1 MNKLSLITD
10 FVIDACK
17 LTDKKD
23 FFKEFLGEN
32 EEILSTNSWGK
43 LVNHLVQK
51 SVEID
56 DLNDAYY
63 FTIYTSYLNTFI
75 EALNYYDIDEN
86 NFSVPNRL
94 TVDYDYNEFNVNK
107 ITSNNLK
114 LNFDEVF
121 KNFVEEENKAKVQK
135 YINNNLKYNYFLVLK
150 ENSSVL
156 QKYINHTKSDLGI
169 EEQSKFK
176 KELYRN
182 EIANEYFDVVLQ
194 DENGLSLDDLYIEPN
209 FRVHQNCFKR
219 DDKKRQEISYQDTKY
234 IDIESK
240 SIHDFIDDILND
252 KNSYDLDVKNVNTIF
267 IAGQPGQGKS
277 SFSKRFVYD
286 MCENKTSSAKDIL
299 FIKLKD
305 IKEPSDLLNRNIKD
319 IIEEF
324 VKFDIKSI
332 EDYIVVFDGLDEL
345 AMKTGLSLT
354 DIDRICQRIASFDM
368 TIIVTTRHGYVN
380 FDSLSDDNIVIVEL
394 KELNESQQLS
404 WLTKYKKTYPN
415 LKFTDE
421 TIKSIHKNKNKHII
435 ELINQPILLH
445 MIAKMDIDNINGL
458 NKSILYEKFFD
469 ILIERKWEKDAHT
482 LSKGAIKIEKEEYEY
497 ALKDM
502 LKELAFHI
510 FNSDFEYIKK
520 TEFEKLDTVKELQNL
535 LCTHN
540 SNNESLKTNLKG
552 VMVSFYFKESK
563 KHQNDDENIDDRN
576 EKYAIEFLHKS
587 LKEYMVASYI
597 YDEIKR
603 EFFKTTQDRR
613 KEVYVIDNGEMA
625 LKELW
630 KNFYNKEISYEIKN
644 NLIEIIKEDTQ
655 EDKDILAKRFDEF
668 LPYLI
673 EKDFLYENKIEE
685 LNPIKKSENTFFG
698 FWNILSQLD
707 DKDHFPNTL
716 SLRQWFYEKIRIF
729 VNFGKLQF
737 KNLNLSY
744 LQLSDTSIFNS
755 LETINFKNSQIY
767 NCNLTNMDSLL
778 YNNFHVNNNFH
789 QIKSFSFSFIESVH
803 FKNVSFDNVRIT
815 QSTFS
820 DCKFFNVRLQLEERD
835 CVIFNKCEFYKCP
848 KIDFEDLKVEGT
860 IFINCTN
867 DGEEI

>member
-32 EEILSTNSWGK
+32 VEILSTNSWGK

-56 DLNDAYY
+56 NLNDAYY

-194 DENGLSLDDLYIEPN
+194 DENGLSLDDLYIEPY

-394 KELNESQQLS
+394 KELNEIQQLS
-404 WLTKYKKTYPN
+404 WLDKYKKTYSD

-421 TIKSIHKNKNKHII
+421 TIKLIHKNNNEHIL

-445 MIAKMDIDNINGL
+445 MIAKMDIDNIDGL
-458 NKSILYEKFFD
+458 NKSTLYEKFFD
-469 ILIERKWEKDAHT
+469 ILIERKWEKDAHA
-482 LSKGAIKIEKEEYEY
+482 LSKGVIKIDKDDYEY

-510 FNSDFEYIKK
+510 FNSDFEYIQK

-587 LKEYMVASYI
+587 LMEYMVASYI

-603 EFFKTTQDRR
+603 EFLKTTQDRR
-613 KEVYVIDNGEMA
+613 KEVYVIDKGEEA
-625 LKELW
+625 LEILW
-630 KNFYNKEISYEIKN
+630 RLFYNKQIS
-644 NLIEIIKEDTQ
+644 IEIIKNLIAIIEEECQ
-655 EDKDILAKRFDEF
+655 EDKDKLAQRFDEF

-673 EKDFLYENKIEE
+673 EKDFLYENKIDE
-685 LNPIKKSENTFFG
+685 LNPIKKSENTFYG
-698 FWNILSQLD
+698 FWNILSYLD
-707 DKDHFPNTL
+707 DKNHMPTDLDLKQKLFNIINIFSNREGLNL
-716 SLRQWFYEKIRIF
+716 SNCDFS
-729 VNFGKLQF
+729 
-737 KNLNLSY
+737 NLNL
-744 LQLSDTSIFNS
+744 LNLVIKKE
-755 LETINFKNSQIY
+755 LETIDFTNARLFNTQIFNLTYPQNVINNTLLTVHNISFVKLYKIGFKDAIFNVKIMNDVNFVFCYFDNIQNDLNIESTVLFKNCEFVNCPNINFK
-767 NCNLTNMDSLL
+767 
-778 YNNFHVNNNFH
+778 
-789 QIKSFSFSFIESVH
+789 E
-803 FKNVSFDNVRIT
+803 
-815 QSTFS
+815 
-820 DCKFFNVRLQLEERD
+820 
-835 CVIFNKCEFYKCP
+835 
-848 KIDFEDLKVEGT
+848 LKKQGA